1 MIIFDNL
8 WETMKKKG
16 ISQYDL
22 YMKHGISKYT
32 LDHLRHNK
40 NIETFTLNKI
50 CKVLNCDISDIAR
63 YIDEDK
69 C

>member
-22 YMKHGISKYT
+22 YMKHRISKYT
-32 LDHLRHNK
+32 LDRLRHNK

-50 CKVLNCDISDIAR
+50 CKVLNFDISDIAR